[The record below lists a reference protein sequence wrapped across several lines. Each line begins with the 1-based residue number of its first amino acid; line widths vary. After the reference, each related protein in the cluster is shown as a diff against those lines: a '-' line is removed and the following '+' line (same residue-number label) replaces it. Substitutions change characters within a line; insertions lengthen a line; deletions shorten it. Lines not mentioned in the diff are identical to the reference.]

1 MPPKKKSKAP
11 NRAADADS
19 PAPEPVLFDGWT
31 DEQETTLFKAISVY
45 RMHKHFRIIG
55 ISELMK
61 NHGVSDIHTGVQG
74 IWHKLQSLYNLEG
87 LDEREDLEEDGSPD
101 PGAEFTLPDE
111 DFGTLMH
118 ARRLDPSSTDSPV
131 RLSTFTFTPAP
142 RGKKGRVMRSVSA
155 DGSRTARTSS
165 IIADDTEDELSLKSA
180 SPIPRKTK
188 IVSTRGRKPGPGKGR
203 GRGLKRVASPRRKPP
218 VTPKPAE
225 ESAEEESESSSTH
238 DASDDELSEVP
249 DEDDDDVAEA
259 ESDGEG
265 ESDGGESTTAA
276 ESPAPTVSSRGKGS
290 GRGRGGRG
298 RGGKRGAKRG
308 GDVRRSTR
316 KK

>member
-1 MPPKKKSKAP
+1 MPPKKKTKAP

-19 PAPEPVLFDGWT
+19 PAPEPVIFDGWT

-45 RMHKHFRIIG
+45 RLKPAGMHKHFRIIG

-61 NHGVSDIHTGVQG
+61 NHGVSDIHTGVEG
-74 IWHKLQSLYNLEG
+74 IWRKLQSLYNLEG

-101 PGAEFTLPDE
+101 PGVEFTLPDE

-118 ARRLDPSSTDSPV
+118 ARRLDPNSADSPV

-180 SPIPRKTK
+180 SPVPRKTK
-188 IVSTRGRKPGPGKGR
+188 IVSTRGRKLGFGKGR
-203 GRGLKRVASPRRKPP
+203 GRGLKKMASPRRKPP
-218 VTPKPAE
+218 ATPKPAE

-259 ESDGEG
+259 ESDGEA
-265 ESDGGESTTAA
+265 ESEGGESTTAA
-276 ESPAPTVSSRGKGS
+276 ESPAPT
-290 GRGRGGRG
+290 
-298 RGGKRGAKRG
+298 RG